1 MQKSS
6 SLFLRK
12 IEQFIEQKELMNKN
26 QLYLVALS
34 GGADS
39 VALLLAL
46 KKLGYNIEAAH
57 CNFHL
62 RGEESDRD
70 EDFCKKLCH
79 KLDIKLHL
87 AHFDTQTNASLHG
100 ISIEMAARNLRYNY
114 FEALLK
120 DINASAVCVAH
131 HKDDSAE
138 TLLLNLVRGTG
149 IEGLTGIKSKN
160 NRIVRPFLCV
170 RRNEIINYLEQQ
182 NQSFVIDSSNLVNDV
197 QRNKIRLD
205 VMPLLQTI
213 NPLVVEHLNQT
224 GEYVEE
230 ATAILNTTLEQM
242 QDRVVLL
249 KTEEQT
255 IVDIERLEKEQS
267 SSYLMWYI
275 LKNYGFNA
283 AQIKQILCGLKTSV
297 GRVWE
302 SATHA
307 LTINNNKIIVEP
319 LFTCDTKEYHLI
331 EEGLYHLN
339 SKLSIEIKKELY
351 SIDNGFSKDPKDIWI
366 DADKV
371 EFPLSVRL
379 IKEGDRMIP
388 LGMKGS
394 KLISDMLTDTKV
406 SYFDRQRQYVL
417 LNNDQQIIWLVGRR
431 IDDRYKITSS
441 TKTVLKIKL
450 L

>member
-12 IEQFIEQKELMNKN
+12 IEQFIEQKELMNN
-26 QLYLVALS
+26 SQLYLVALS

-224 GEYVEE
+224 GEYIEE
-230 ATAILNTTLEQM
+230 AASILNTALEQM
-242 QDRVVLL
+242 QNRVVLL

-255 IVDIERLEKEQS
+255 IIDIERLEKEQS
-267 SSYLMWYI
+267 SSYLLWYI

-283 AQIKQILCGLKTSV
+283 AQIKQISCGLKTSV

-302 SATHA
+302 STTHA

-319 LFTCDTKEYHLI
+319 LFTCDSKEYRLI

-339 SKLSIEIKKELY
+339 SKLSIEIKKEPY
-351 SIDNGFSKDPKDIWI
+351 SIDNGFSKDPKNVWI

-371 EFPLSVRL
+371 VFPLSVRL

-394 KLISDMLTDTKV
+394 KLISDILTDTKV

>member
-46 KKLGYNIEAAH
+46 KKIGYNIEAAH

-170 RRNEIINYLEQQ
+170 RRNEIVNYLEQQ
-182 NQSFVIDSSNLVNDV
+182 NQLFVTDSSNLVNDV

-224 GEYVEE
+224 GEYIEE
-230 ATAILNTTLEQM
+230 AASILNTALEQM
-242 QDRVVLL
+242 QNRVVLL

-255 IVDIERLEKEQS
+255 IIDIERLEKEQS
-267 SSYLMWYI
+267 SNYLLWYI

-283 AQIKQILCGLKTSV
+283 AQIKQISCGLKTSV

-331 EEGLYHLN
+331 EEGLYYLK
-339 SKLSIEIKKELY
+339 SKLSIEIKQELY
-351 SIDNGFSKDPKDIWI
+351 SIDNGFSKDPKDVWI

-371 EFPLSVRL
+371 VFPLSVRL

-394 KLISDMLTDTKV
+394 KLISDILTDTKV